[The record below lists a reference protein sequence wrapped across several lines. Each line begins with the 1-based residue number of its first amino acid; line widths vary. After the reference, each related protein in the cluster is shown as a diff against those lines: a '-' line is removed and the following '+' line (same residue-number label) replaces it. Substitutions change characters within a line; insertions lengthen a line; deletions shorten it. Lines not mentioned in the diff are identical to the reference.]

1 MASKNNGP
9 FYYKDVFAIK
19 RNSEGTTNR
28 AIEHLNIKAT

>member
-1 MASKNNGP
+1 MASKKQRA
-9 FYYKDVFAIK
+9 FLFDVFAIK